1 MKIRD
6 TLNLPRT
13 KFPMKANLS
22 RNEPKILQWWEE
34 IKLYKTIREAR
45 KGSPVYMFHDGP
57 PYANGEIHIGTA
69 LNKILKDVVVR
80 YKTLRG
86 FDCPFV
92 PGWDTHGLPIELQ
105 VMSKLREKADELS
118 IKQLRKECR
127 RFALHFM
134 EVQRKQ
140 FKRLGG
146 LADWDHPYLTL
157 EPAYEAKQIEV
168 FSELYRSG
176 YVFRGKKPIYW
187 CTHCET
193 ALAEAEIEYRDH
205 MSPSIYVKFPTMSDL
220 TGILQKPYRY
230 NIYFVI
236 WTTTP
241 WTLPANV
248 AICLKPDTKYA
259 VVAAGD
265 ENYIIAEYLVPVVM
279 NELGFD
285 DYYIV
290 ETVSSDKLEGI
301 VCHHPFVDRESQIIL
316 GNHVTMDT
324 GTGCVHTAPGHGQE
338 DYEIGLKYKLPI
350 ISPLDHRGI
359 FTIDAGDF
367 AHLHYEKA
375 NADIVCRLE
384 EDGYLLKST
393 DVSHQYPHCWRCKK
407 PVIFRATKQWFISVE
422 NSDLRDRSLEAI
434 KKVKWIPDWGQ
445 RRITG
450 MVESRPDWC
459 ISRQRYW
466 GVPIPVFY
474 CLKCGHEV
482 VNANTLEAVIKLFSE
497 DGSGAWYTEEADN
510 IVPAGTRCP
519 KCKNS
524 HFRKES
530 DILDVWFDS
539 GVSHRAVLETREGH
553 SWPSQL
559 YLEGSDQH
567 RGWFQTSLLTSI
579 GTRGLPPYRTV
590 LTHGFVVDGDG
601 RKMSKSLGN
610 VIAPQEIVGT
620 LGADVLRLWVVM
632 ADYKEDIRISDEI
645 MKQVVDAY
653 RKLRNTLRFI
663 LGNLRGFRRE
673 EAVPFE
679 SMLEVDRYA
688 VARTRQVLRR
698 AEASFERFEFYRIYH
713 DLVNYTAVDL
723 SSFYLDVIKDRLYTA
738 PRDTLPGLS
747 ARTALSEILWMLLA
761 ALGPVMPFTCEEV
774 WQYMEKDS
782 NDPETVALLSWPS
795 SEAPTDEKFM
805 EKWSDILSI
814 RSTVLNAIESFRSE
828 GRHSLDAE
836 IVLYPLDKR
845 TETLLGSMRDCI
857 EELLIVSSVEM
868 IPLGADIPDE
878 AVKDETVAV
887 MVRSASGERCSRCW
901 KRRDSTGVE
910 YQELCDRCF
919 SIVKDRYPEVLATDV

>member
-375 NADIVCRLE
+375 NTDIVCRLE

-434 KKVKWIPDWGQ
+434 KKVKWIPEWGQ

-510 IVPAGTRCP
+510 IIPAGTRCP

-747 ARTALSEILWMLLA
+747 ARTALSEILRMLLA

>member
-22 RNEPKILQWWEE
+22 RNEPKILQWWKE

-86 FDCPFV
+86 FDCPFI

-134 EVQRKQ
+134 EVQREQ

-157 EPAYEAKQIEV
+157 DPAYEAKQIEV

-375 NADIVCRLE
+375 NTDIVCRLE

-422 NSDLRDRSLEAI
+422 NSDLRERSLESI

-445 RRITG
+445 RRIAG

-474 CLKCGHEV
+474 CLECGHEV
-482 VNANTLEAVIKLFSE
+482 VNAGTLEAVIKLFSE
-497 DGSGAWYTEEADN
+497 EGSGAWYTEEADN
-510 IVPAGTRCP
+510 IIPAGTRCP

-539 GVSHRAVLETREGH
+539 GVSHRAVLETRDGH

-610 VIAPQEIVGT
+610 VIAPQEIVGK

-645 MKQVVDAY
+645 MKQVADAY

-673 EAVPFE
+673 EAVSFD

-747 ARTALSEILWMLLA
+747 ARTALFEILRVLLA

-782 NDPETVALLSWPS
+782 TDPETVALLSWPS
-795 SEAPTDEKFM
+795 SEAPTDEKFL
-805 EKWSDILSI
+805 EKWSEILSI
-814 RSTVLNAIESFRSE
+814 RSTVLNAVESFRSE

-887 MVRSASGERCSRCW
+887 MVRPASGERCSRCW

-919 SIVKDRYPEVLATDV
+919 SIVKDRYPEVLATDG